1 MMHFSMGK
9 DIYKLK
15 AKLEA
20 QIKEGRSKIRKLDED
35 RRKLV
40 EDLNRHVD
48 ELDAVNKQ
56 IEIEEETGVPASREM
71 TRVESEAPSSFRAS
85 TT

>member
-40 EDLNRHVD
+40 EDLRRHVD

-56 IEIEEETGVPASREM
+56 IEEETGVPASRE
-71 TRVESEAPSSFRAS
+71 
-85 TT
+85 